1 MSTQVLVYCLW
12 CINNMIYQYLSSAKS
27 VYRLFYSSVARNVW
41 ITTINH
47 EECLVDTVTKV
58 WMNGLSGNWSNLEAD
73 EYRELEIPCKEE
85 SLAVAPPRAAPSHMR
100 VVVPKW
106 CQVLVWTPVASVS
119 CVVECGHRFS
129 ALTWREGA
137 TLTDSLLSHFQ
148 LSTPDTSKYFHA
160 PPNNF
165 AFTKRF
171 SLLRLNLAVIS
182 TPLCMHWLEESL
194 L

>member
-1 MSTQVLVYCLW
+1 M
-12 CINNMIYQYLSSAKS
+12 
-27 VYRLFYSSVARNVW
+27 
-41 ITTINH
+41 
-47 EECLVDTVTKV
+47 
-58 WMNGLSGNWSNLEAD
+58 EAG
-73 EYRELEIPCKEE
+73 EYRKLEIPCKEE

-160 PPNNF
+160 PQIFLLLPNIFSSQAQFSSDINASLYAF
-165 AFTKRF
+165 ARGVSALGVNDGCFG
-171 SLLRLNLAVIS
+171 NLIPDDSVYIAGS
-182 TPLCMHWLEESL
+182 NR
-194 L
+194 